1 MGLGPRGYSLLCAVN
16 ELVLVGALE
25 ASLHAF
31 IVPQLLGM
39 LEELLL
45 FMKEKKRERERRG

>member
-25 ASLHAF
+25 ARLHAF
-31 IVPQLLGM
+31 IVPELLGM
-39 LEELLL
+39 FEELLFFHEL
-45 FMKEKKRERERRG
+45 K